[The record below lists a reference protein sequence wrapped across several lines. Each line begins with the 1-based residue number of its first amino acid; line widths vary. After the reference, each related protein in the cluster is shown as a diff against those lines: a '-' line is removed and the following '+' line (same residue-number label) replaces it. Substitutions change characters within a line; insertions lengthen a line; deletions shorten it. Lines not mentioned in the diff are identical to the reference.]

1 MKKKAQAKKSN
12 DVEELEFERKSPDAK
27 RAREGRK
34 VKVQKRKERREKRL
48 TQKEGKGS
56 VIPAKGKSP
65 GEPSSARKVFSVNKK
80 RVANVPRV
88 TSPRVSDVYSTVK
101 VVNDGVRPVDTK
113 RSTLRPSQKDLR
125 RDQSIPLKKGTKKQ
139 TGKFEKQYQSSDES
153 SDKKHRIAE
162 SKKQHGATK
171 KPKKQQI
178 TPNATRI
185 TPNAQNID
193 ETEQFILHDGAPVE
207 QNKTALYPNRNPVEA
222 LNSTLKRVIR
232 KGRILRKDA
241 RPPSIKLTRAICQ
254 MIRLGSYPEV
264 SARAFG
270 IQSNVFRTW
279 VQNGFE
285 DITNGENTP
294 YAKFVL
300 SVDIADAQSEVLDVA
315 EINNAIDGWQAKA
328 WIRERKSFQRWG
340 MRALQLSGDIN
351 QNLTPTQKQEE
362 LTMEPEIA
370 AEVLTALEEAGIVQQ
385 AGMEHLSGIA
395 ESEEI
400 LARNADDIESVTL
413 EE

>member
-1 MKKKAQAKKSN
+1 
-12 DVEELEFERKSPDAK
+12 
-27 RAREGRK
+27 
-34 VKVQKRKERREKRL
+34 
-48 TQKEGKGS
+48 
-56 VIPAKGKSP
+56 
-65 GEPSSARKVFSVNKK
+65 
-80 RVANVPRV
+80 
-88 TSPRVSDVYSTVK
+88 
-101 VVNDGVRPVDTK
+101 
-113 RSTLRPSQKDLR
+113 
-125 RDQSIPLKKGTKKQ
+125 
-139 TGKFEKQYQSSDES
+139 
-153 SDKKHRIAE
+153 
-162 SKKQHGATK
+162 
-171 KPKKQQI
+171 
-178 TPNATRI
+178 
-185 TPNAQNID
+185 
-193 ETEQFILHDGAPVE
+193 
-207 QNKTALYPNRNPVEA
+207 
-222 LNSTLKRVIR
+222 
-232 KGRILRKDA
+232 
-241 RPPSIKLTRAICQ
+241 